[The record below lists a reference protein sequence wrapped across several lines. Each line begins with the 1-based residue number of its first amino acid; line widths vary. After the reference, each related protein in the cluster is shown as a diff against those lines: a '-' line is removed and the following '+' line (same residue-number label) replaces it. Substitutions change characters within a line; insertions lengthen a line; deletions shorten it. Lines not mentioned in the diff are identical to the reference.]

1 MENEA
6 AHRTTSEVA
15 ENHISAVLGGDPKQ
29 MADDYAEHAILERGG
44 DTYRGKAK
52 IQEYF
57 RTVPERLGDAQI
69 FFDKLIIEGEKATFF
84 WRMVGDTLIASG
96 QDVLTI
102 QNGEITYQVV
112 HLDSQDF

>member
-44 DTYRGKAK
+44 VTYRGKGK

-57 RTVPERLGDAQI
+57 RTVPKRLGSAQI

-102 QNGEITYQVV
+102 QNGEITHQVV

>member
-44 DTYRGKAK
+44 VTYGGKDK

-57 RTVPERLGDAQI
+57 RTVPKRLGSAEI
-69 FFDKLIIEGEKATFF
+69 FFDQLNLNCF
-84 WRMVGDTLIASG
+84 L
-96 QDVLTI
+96 VL
-102 QNGEITYQVV
+102 
-112 HLDSQDF
+112 

>member
-1 MENEA
+1 MGNEA

-15 ENHISAVLGGDPKQ
+15 ETHISAVLGGDPKQ
-29 MADDYAEHAILERGG
+29 MADDYAEHAILERG
-44 DTYRGKAK
+44 DATYRGKGK

-57 RTVPERLGDAQI
+57 RTVPKRLGSAQI

-96 QDVLTI
+96 QDILSSAAQTI
-102 QNGEITYQVV
+102 T
-112 HLDSQDF
+112 